1 MRTGVRASMNTPATK
16 PPTKPP
22 TKITATFH
30 VHGLLD
36 EQAHLDRLER
46 ESRALEQLDSNH
58 LDALS
63 SVLDA
68 GDAGVLVAKL
78 HRLTLAR
85 GQPDAVLA
93 PMLDRDLGAVVAFAF
108 ELASYRM
115 FMDRLL
121 AAAGPARDLAAAVER
136 EQRAWLRAL
145 NARFRDPAQL
155 LPDPPDDLP

>member
-16 PPTKPP
+16 
-22 TKITATFH
+22 IAATFH
-30 VHGLLD
+30 LNGLLG

-46 ESRALEQLDSNH
+46 EASALERLDTIH

-78 HRLTLAR
+78 HRLTTASR
-85 GQPDAVLA
+85 QPETVLA
-93 PMLDRDLGAVVAFAF
+93 PMLDRDPGAAVVFAF
-108 ELASYRM
+108 ELASYRL

-121 AAAGPARDLAAAVER
+121 ATAGPARDLADAVER
-136 EQRAWLRAL
+136 EQRAWLRGL

-155 LPDPPDDLP
+155 LPEPPDDQP

>member
-1 MRTGVRASMNTPATK
+1 MRTGVRAHMNTPA
-16 PPTKPP
+16 TKPP

-30 VHGLLD
+30 LHGLLD
-36 EQAHLDRLER
+36 EQTHLDRIER
-46 ESRALEQLDSNH
+46 ESRALEQLDNAH

-85 GQPDAVLA
+85 RQLDAVLE

-121 AAAGPARDLAAAVER
+121 AASGSARDMADAVER
-136 EQRAWLRAL
+136 EQRAWLRDL